1 MGLARSSFRNAHVPF
16 LPLTVNTHLKI
27 TDFGVFDVNKF
38 ELVDQERRNRSLDDD
53 PHSCRFRIPLA
64 ARHRLA
70 A

>member
-1 MGLARSSFRNAHVPF
+1 
-16 LPLTVNTHLKI
+16 
-27 TDFGVFDVNKF
+27 
-38 ELVDQERRNRSLDDD
+38 VDQERRNRSLDDD